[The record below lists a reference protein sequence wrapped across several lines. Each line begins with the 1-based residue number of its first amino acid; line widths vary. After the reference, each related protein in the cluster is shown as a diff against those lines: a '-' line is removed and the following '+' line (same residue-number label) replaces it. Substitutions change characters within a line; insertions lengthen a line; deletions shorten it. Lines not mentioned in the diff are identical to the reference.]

1 MYSRCIFTYNNTF
14 YNDILNE
21 RTKLFLLRDNVL
33 KRNIQIKLIS
43 KNTTMA
49 LLTWFLVPLP
59 CLHRQTQE
67 QSKCL
72 RRNLAGQVQAAA

>member
-43 KNTTMA
+43 KNYTKKEVYA
-49 LLTWFLVPLP
+49 DFVRLSFILGEPFIGRFGYENVIY
-59 CLHRQTQE
+59 
-67 QSKCL
+67 
-72 RRNLAGQVQAAA
+72 